1 MDLNKSSFNMSNLL
15 NAPIKAQNSDPSQIT
30 EQDGL
35 NLFTQFNGVATTNQE
50 NNIMELNPD
59 QIIRYSTPPRR
70 PQSLFPPSVKEQ
82 RKKQRRLK
90 RCRTPSP
97 TDLNRVMLTNNMF

>member
-30 EQDGL
+30 EQDGI
-35 NLFTQFNGVATTNQE
+35 NLFTQFNAVETMNQE
-50 NNIMELNPD
+50 NNIMELNTD
-59 QIIRYSTPPRR
+59 QTNRFSTPPPR
-70 PQSLFPPSVKEQ
+70 PQPLFPPSVK
-82 RKKQRRLK
+82 KQRSLK

-97 TDLNRVMLTNNMF
+97 TDLNHVMLTNNMF